1 MRDEFENEKIFPR
14 RTYFNVN
21 SCTFIVIKM
30 RESHLVR
37 LQYKLYQIQ
46 NHCSKQVK
54 LKLII
59 GFCYL
64 QSMIGYL
71 PKPILFTSFLT
82 DIMYQIGQNIL
93 MFKAKYRT
101 KRKL

>member
-1 MRDEFENEKIFPR
+1 MRDEFENENIFPGR
-14 RTYFNVN
+14 MYFNVN
-21 SCTFIVIKM
+21 LCTFIVIKM
-30 RESHLVR
+30 REVR

-64 QSMIGYL
+64 LSMNGYV

>member
-1 MRDEFENEKIFPR
+1 MRDEFENENIFPGR
-14 RTYFNVN
+14 MYFNVN
-21 SCTFIVIKM
+21 LCTFIVIKM
-30 RESHLVR
+30 RESVR

-64 QSMIGYL
+64 LSMNGYV

>member
-1 MRDEFENEKIFPR
+1 MRDGFENENIFPR
-14 RTYFNVN
+14 RMYFNVN

-30 RESHLVR
+30 RESVR

-46 NHCSKQVK
+46 SHCSKQVK

-59 GFCYL
+59 GFCYIL
-64 QSMIGYL
+64 TMNGYV